1 MKPDVYQMVT
11 DKILAMLDAGVVPW
25 HKPWT
30 TTGPINAVSG
40 KAYRG
45 INVWLLGM
53 APYSD
58 TRWITFKNA
67 KALGGSVKTGEKG
80 TMVVFWNWIKKNEGT
95 PEETSVAF
103 LKYYTVFNV
112 EQCENLDESKL
123 YVVENNGE
131 INETQSLAEAIING
145 YPSAPKLY
153 HGGDSAHYTPSTD
166 IIQLPDMVSFDTSD
180 AYYQASFHEH
190 AHSTGHESRL
200 NRNIKNVFGCGDY
213 SIEELVAEF
222 GSSFLCAHAGITT
235 TVDNSASYIA
245 NWRQV
250 LSMDKKMVI
259 QCASKGQKAA
269 EHILGVVSEY

>member
-11 DKILAMLDAGVVPW
+11 DKILAMLDEGVVPW

-103 LKYYTVFNV
+103 LKYY
-112 EQCENLDESKL
+112 
-123 YVVENNGE
+123 
-131 INETQSLAEAIING
+131 
-145 YPSAPKLY
+145 
-153 HGGDSAHYTPSTD
+153 
-166 IIQLPDMVSFDTSD
+166 IQ
-180 AYYQASFHEH
+180 Y
-190 AHSTGHESRL
+190 
-200 NRNIKNVFGCGDY
+200 
-213 SIEELVAEF
+213 
-222 GSSFLCAHAGITT
+222 IT
-235 TVDNSASYIA
+235 
-245 NWRQV
+245 
-250 LSMDKKMVI
+250 
-259 QCASKGQKAA
+259 
-269 EHILGVVSEY
+269 

>member
-11 DKILAMLDAGVVPW
+11 DKILAMLDEGVVPW
-25 HKPWT
+25 HKSWS
-30 TTGPINAVSG
+30 TTGPINAVTG

-45 INVWLLGM
+45 INIWLLGM
-53 APYSD
+53 TPYSD

-67 KALGGSVKTGEKG
+67 KAIGGSVKTGEKG

-95 PEETSVAF
+95 PEESSMAF

-112 EQCENLDESKL
+112 EQCENLNESKL
-123 YVVENNGE
+123 HVVESNGA
-131 INETQSLAEAIING
+131 INETQSLAESIINA
-145 YPSAPKLY
+145 YPSAPNLT

-166 IIQLPDMVSFDTSD
+166 IIQLPDMVAFDSAD

-235 TVDNSASYIA
+235 TVDNSAAYIE
-245 NWRQV
+245 NWRKV

-269 EHILGVVSEY
+269 EHIMGVVAEY

>member
-11 DKILAMLDAGVVPW
+11 DKILAMLDEGVVPW

-123 YVVENNGE
+123 YVVENKGE

-166 IIQLPDMVSFDTSD
+166 IIQLPDMVSFDSSD

-213 SIEELVAEF
+213 SIEELVN
-222 GSSFLCAHAGITT
+222 GIHKK
-235 TVDNSASYIA
+235 NSI
-245 NWRQV
+245 
-250 LSMDKKMVI
+250 
-259 QCASKGQKAA
+259 SKFINYRSICREK
-269 EHILGVVSEY
+269 SR